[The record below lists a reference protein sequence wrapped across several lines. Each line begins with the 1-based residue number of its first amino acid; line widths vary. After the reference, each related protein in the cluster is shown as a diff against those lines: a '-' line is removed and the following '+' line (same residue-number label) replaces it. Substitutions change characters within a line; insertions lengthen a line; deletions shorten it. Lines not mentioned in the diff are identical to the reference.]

1 VAISVLGYFFYLC
14 SAFTAIMMLLISL
27 LNDPSPIRRLSHYPR
42 PIIGRTVSI
51 REGPLTTAFVERAAT
66 PQKTNLSEAIEA
78 SATNNSA
85 STPVLST
92 INHEQKLK
100 IPARKRDKPMVHR
113 YEVAFNHTYGS
124 SFANQFIAFGGS
136 ATAR

>member
-1 VAISVLGYFFYLC
+1 VAVSVLGYFFYLC
-14 SAFTAIMMLLISL
+14 AAFTAIMMLLISL

-42 PIIGRTVSI
+42 PIIGPTVAI
-51 REGPLTTAFVERAAT
+51 RDGPLTTAFVERAAT
-66 PQKTNLSEAIEA
+66 PQKPNPSEAIEA

-85 STPVLST
+85 STPVFST

-100 IPARKRDKPMVHR
+100 ILARKRDKPMKHR
-113 YEVAFNHTYGS
+113 YEVAFDHTYGS
-124 SFANQFIAFGGS
+124 SFANQFNAFGGS